1 MINQFELNFV
11 AVLVAT
17 VVGFGFGFLWYS
29 RFMFGHAWL
38 AAIGKSKEE
47 LGKPAKA
54 MALSFVTTAVTA
66 VVLSLFISWIGVV
79 DMTEGLLVGLYAGA
93 GLVATSLFSDY
104 LFCGRGMK
112 LFLIQA
118 GYRVSTLAL
127 MGAVLGVW
135 E

>member
-1 MINQFELNFV
+1 MLNNFELNFV

-17 VVGFGFGFLWYS
+17 VVGFCFGFLWYS
-29 RFMFGHAWL
+29 PLMFGHAWL
-38 AAIGKSKEE
+38 AAIGKSKEQ

-54 MALSFVTTAVTA
+54 LVPSFVATAVTA

-79 DMTEGLLVGLYAGA
+79 SMTEGLLVGLYAGV

-104 LFCGRGMK
+104 LFCGWGMK

-127 MGAVLGVW
+127 MGAVLGAW

>member
-1 MINQFELNFV
+1 MLNHFELNFV

-17 VVGFGFGFLWYS
+17 VVGFCFGFLWYS

-47 LGKPAKA
+47 LGNPAKA
-54 MALSFVTTAVTA
+54 LVLSFVATAVTA

-79 DMTEGLLVGLYAGA
+79 DMTEGLLVGLYTGV
-93 GLVATSLFSDY
+93 GFVATSLFSDY
-104 LFCGRGMK
+104 LFCGWSMK